1 VAKVTIR
8 AMEECHCKV
17 RLRDPDPG
25 YEILPLGQNQWRA
38 ILPAAEATT
47 LQTSNQAPQ
56 G

>member
-25 YEILPLGQNQWRA
+25 YEILPLGESQWRA
-38 ILPAAEATT
+38 IMPAAEGTDLRQTGQA
-47 LQTSNQAPQ
+47 LQ